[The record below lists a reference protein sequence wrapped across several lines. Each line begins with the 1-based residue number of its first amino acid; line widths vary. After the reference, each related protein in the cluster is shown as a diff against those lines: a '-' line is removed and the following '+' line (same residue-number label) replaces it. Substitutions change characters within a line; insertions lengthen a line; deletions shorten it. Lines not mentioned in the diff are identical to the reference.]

1 VDGLVAQSPSGAWSF
16 GGAVLTVVFPMLL
29 FIAVAATLYILYTK
43 PEVIPGHRAP
53 ARPVSYTAIPGEP
66 TAVPGD
72 LAVADK
78 TKADESE
85 NATPEGV

>member
-1 VDGLVAQSPSGAWSF
+1 
-16 GGAVLTVVFPMLL
+16 MLL

-66 TAVPGD
+66 TAIPGD
-72 LAVADK
+72 PAVADK
-78 TKADESE
+78 AKADESG